1 MRDIGTDGKEMNK
14 YDFYNKKTPKIFFGL
29 IVSMLIFAMG
39 IYFASASP
47 GDSNDPVV
55 TKSYVDKRGAFAPL
69 HLSAGQSLIG
79 GEGAEIILRSGE
91 AAAIATGKNGVSDM
105 TDGRDISAGQ
115 AIGLNH
121 HLLVPRAD
129 GRGIRVSTEAWVMI
143 RGDYKVQ

>member
-14 YDFYNKKTPKIFFGL
+14 YDFYNKKTSKIFFGL

-69 HLSAGQSLIG
+69 HLSALT
-79 GEGAEIILRSGE
+79 RSE
-91 AAAIATGKNGVSDM
+91 ERRVGKECRS
-105 TDGRDISAGQ
+105 RWSPY
-115 AIGLNH
+115 H
-121 HLLVPRAD
+121 
-129 GRGIRVSTEAWVMI
+129 
-143 RGDYKVQ
+143 

>member
-1 MRDIGTDGKEMNK
+1 MDGKEMK
-14 YDFYNKKTPKIFFGL
+14 GCDFHSKKNSKIFFGL
-29 IVSMLIFAMG
+29 LMVIVIFGMG
-39 IYFASASP
+39 MYFASASP
-47 GDSNDPVV
+47 GNNNDPVV

-79 GEGAEIILRSGE
+79 GEGAELILRSGE
-91 AAAIATGKNGVSDM
+91 ATAIASGKNGVSDI
-105 TDGRDISAGQ
+105 TDGRDVLAGQ
-115 AIGLNH
+115 QIDLNH